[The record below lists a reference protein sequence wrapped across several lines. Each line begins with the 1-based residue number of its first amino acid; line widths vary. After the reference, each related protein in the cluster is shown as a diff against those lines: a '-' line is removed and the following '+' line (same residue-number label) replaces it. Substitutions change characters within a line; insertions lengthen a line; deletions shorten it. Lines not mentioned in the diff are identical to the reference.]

1 MDKKAVHLSEV
12 YRLLEPGPVV
22 MVSTVRQ
29 GKANAMTMSWHTMI
43 DFEPPLVGCVISD
56 RNYTFEIL
64 QETKE
69 CVINIPSVEMASKVV
84 GVGNTSGRSVDK
96 FETFQLTP
104 QTGSK
109 VKAPLIREC
118 FSNLECI
125 VVDMHMAKKYNLF
138 ILEVLQAWIL
148 PTKKKHRT
156 IHHAG
161 KGVFVV
167 DGKVLTRWPNMRQIA
182 CCGFAVSIF
191 ARNPS

>member
-1 MDKKAVHLSEV
+1 MLIVRKGGGMDKKAVHLSEV
-12 YRLLEPGPVV
+12 YRLFEPGPVV

-43 DFEPPLVGCVISD
+43 DFEPPLVECVISD

-84 GVGNTSGRSVDK
+84 SVGNTSGRSVNK
-96 FETFQLTP
+96 FEMFQLYCFRP
-104 QTGSK
+104 EALIFGDKILRSNVLRRSK
-109 VKAPLIREC
+109 
-118 FSNLECI
+118 
-125 VVDMHMAKKYNLF
+125 
-138 ILEVLQAWIL
+138 
-148 PTKKKHRT
+148 PTCSKL
-156 IHHAG
+156 
-161 KGVFVV
+161 
-167 DGKVLTRWPNMRQIA
+167 LTRWPNMRQIA